1 MLRNQR
7 HETNVTK
14 QTSQYKRHN
23 TVGHVRHEMNV
34 TKRMSPNEGHET
46 NVTNE
51 YRDTNETIKRRY
63 LDASMDGCVEN
74 DAAKM

>member
-23 TVGHVRHEMNV
+23 TVGHVRHETNV

-63 LDASMDGCVEN
+63 LDASMDGCVES